1 MAIFDLFNVS
11 FLFSIGIIIILIGG
25 IFTYVSYRMS
35 EQDHKLTSMV
45 QLVSLLSQDLQ
56 TVKMSARAEE
66 AHGLSNPLKDN
77 NIQYA
82 SDIMVDNLNE
92 DVINVSDGESDS
104 EYEDDEVE
112 DEDENEDEEDNVED
126 DDEDDVEEIDIE
138 DAPKINVLK
147 LNSENVVI
155 DDSDSEVDDLENL
168 DNQVEN
174 LEAENLEAE
183 NLEVENLEAE
193 NLEAE
198 NLEAEPKIENLDIKA
213 ENLGELPKENMSFLK
228 NIDVIDIG
236 EVDSKSDYKKMSIN
250 KLREVVV
257 SKGLIADASK
267 LKKQD
272 ILKLLGDE

>member
-92 DVINVSDGESDS
+92 DVINVSDG
-104 EYEDDEVE
+104 
-112 DEDENEDEEDNVED
+112 
-126 DDEDDVEEIDIE
+126 
-138 DAPKINVLK
+138 
-147 LNSENVVI
+147 
-155 DDSDSEVDDLENL
+155 
-168 DNQVEN
+168 
-174 LEAENLEAE
+174 
-183 NLEVENLEAE
+183 
-193 NLEAE
+193 
-198 NLEAEPKIENLDIKA
+198 
-213 ENLGELPKENMSFLK
+213 
-228 NIDVIDIG
+228 
-236 EVDSKSDYKKMSIN
+236 
-250 KLREVVV
+250 
-257 SKGLIADASK
+257 
-267 LKKQD
+267 
-272 ILKLLGDE
+272 